1 MDQQEYVSTGIK
13 GLDKA
18 IDSLRPGDT
27 VTWQMEN
34 VGDYMYVATQFVVD
48 EALTGRP
55 MVYLRFGDHEELI
68 PTEVLQARGAN
79 IRKITLD
86 PAVGFETFAVQV
98 HRIISS
104 EAENTFFLLER
115 VPAVARIVKKGSIVR
130 ATGYRDE
137 LHLAALPKSKA
148 EECAALISSIFDMKC
163 IVIPGI
169 LNLTMTP
176 SNPILHTTRLKSMFE
191 DYQPGVTY
199 ESIPLFYEDWT
210 DQSSELLMKCDDEVQ
225 AICRALP
232 EHHLNFVKSLRD
244 HYESQ
249 TVEAMTAKISGISAF
264 RGITTPS
271 VEVNGRYI
279 PDLHSRCFTADFSY
293 GLSIIQQ
300 IARFAGVETPNIDE
314 VMDWYQKIAVEKN
327 SFRYA
332 DYGIT
337 DRESFDRFYL
347 N

>member
-104 EAENTFFLLER
+104 EAENTFFLLDCLSELQR
-115 VPAVARIVKKGSIVR
+115 YWFSDLMIGNFFCLTSEFISSRGSICYVALKYER
-130 ATGYRDE
+130 HIYETISRIRHATSVLMNIRTKDGCTYI
-137 LHLAALPKSKA
+137 HPVKA
-148 EECAALISSIFDMKC
+148 EGRDSKYMYFPLRIHGTQCETVTSSSETYAIFDIFTQTGERRDC
-163 IVIPGI
+163 WD
-169 LNLTMTP
+169 
-176 SNPILHTTRLKSMFE
+176 SMFDSVSVDHPE
-191 DYQPGVTY
+191 P
-199 ESIPLFYEDWT
+199 T
-210 DQSSELLMKCDDEVQ
+210 DPEG
-225 AICRALP
+225 IAL
-232 EHHLNFVKSLRD
+232 ND
-244 HYESQ
+244 
-249 TVEAMTAKISGISAF
+249 
-264 RGITTPS
+264 
-271 VEVNGRYI
+271 
-279 PDLHSRCFTADFSY
+279 
-293 GLSIIQQ
+293 
-300 IARFAGVETPNIDE
+300 NI
-314 VMDWYQKIAVEKN
+314 M
-327 SFRYA
+327 R
-332 DYGIT
+332 
-337 DRESFDRFYL
+337 
-347 N
+347 